1 MINSF
6 VPVIDGLSPD
16 EETKIFTQALQVKD
30 KIGELKKQESSL
42 VKVRNQLLEM
52 QKNIDKSKLVSADE
66 NKLKQ
71 ALNAVNFLID
81 GIQS

>member
-16 EETKIFTQALQVKD
+16 EETEIFTQALQVKD

-71 ALNAVNFLID
+71 SLNAVNFLID